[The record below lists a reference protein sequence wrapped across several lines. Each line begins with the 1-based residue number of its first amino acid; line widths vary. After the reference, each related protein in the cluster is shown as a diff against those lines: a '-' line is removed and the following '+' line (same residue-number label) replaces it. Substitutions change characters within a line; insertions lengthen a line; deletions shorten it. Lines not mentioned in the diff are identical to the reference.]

1 MAPQTTKHSASAH
14 KVLLALALLPLGQC
28 LRVHAPPRVRQ
39 MHQRLGRAPLWR
51 MSTVEEN
58 KNVEQTKD
66 TSRDKV
72 MTFSYDMSLEPKY
85 DKPTYPGTGNGLGG
99 EAGEYDVR

>member
-1 MAPQTTKHSASAH
+1 M
-14 KVLLALALLPLGQC
+14 
-28 LRVHAPPRVRQ
+28 
-39 MHQRLGRAPLWR
+39 
-51 MSTVEEN
+51 
-58 KNVEQTKD
+58 NVEQTKD

-99 EAGEYDVR
+99 EAGEYDVSIRTSTERTLDPVCWNRTCSTQYIFILFVSWIR